1 MTTVHGPTVGRRRLR
16 SALRRARD
24 ASGLTQEQVAAAMD
38 WSLSK
43 LIRIEAGSVSI
54 STNDVKALLGHYRM
68 TDQRQIND
76 LVELARVSRRRT
88 WWSQYKDTLPSAY
101 ASYIGLETEATGLS
115 FFQSTGIPG
124 LLQTTAYA
132 RAAVTA
138 ASVTVAATIDAEEI
152 EVRHAI
158 RMRRQK
164 EVLDRPDRPDIN
176 VVLDEATLHRQ
187 TGGSEVLRE
196 QLLHLAEVS
205 SLPRVSIQVLP
216 FTVGDYAPQGPF
228 VILHFP
234 EEDDSD
240 VIYLEGVLVQDVLD
254 RPTDVAA
261 YRQTFERMREM
272 SLDPQES
279 LAKITR
285 VAGQLG

>member
-24 ASGLTQEQVAAAMD
+24 AAGLTQEQVAAAMD

-68 TDQRQIND
+68 TDQRQVND

-101 ASYIGLETEATGLS
+101 ASYIGLETEASRLS
-115 FFQSTGIPG
+115 FFQSSGIPG
-124 LLQTTAYA
+124 LLQTPAYA

-138 ASVTVAATIDAEEI
+138 ASTTVADTIGDDEI

-164 EVLDRPDRPDIN
+164 EVLERPDRPDVD
-176 VVLDEATLHRQ
+176 VVLGEAALHRQ
-187 TGGSEVLRE
+187 TGGPEVLRE
-196 QLLHLAEVS
+196 QLLHLAEMGR
-205 SLPRVSIQVLP
+205 LPRVTIHVLP

-234 EEDDSD
+234 DEDDSD
-240 VIYLEGVLVQDVLD
+240 VVYLEGVLAQDVLD
-254 RPTDVAA
+254 RPADVAA

-272 SLDPQES
+272 SLDPHKS
-279 LAKITR
+279 LAKITK